1 MSNSTLLRADR
12 ATHIKIVVV
21 SLVAAMLVVSVGI
34 AARSPD
40 TAGLSRI
47 DDNGIA
53 RKSVSPKGL
62 ATNWSSRETS
72 TIR

>member
-12 ATHIKIVVV
+12 ATHLKIVVV

-34 AARSPD
+34 AARSPG
-40 TAGLSRI
+40 TAGLSQI
-47 DDNGIA
+47 DDNGVA
-53 RKSVSPKGL
+53 RKSVQPKAL
-62 ATNWSSRETS
+62 TTNWSSRETA